1 MTMGTENVVELR
13 GEGEET
19 GRNGEEKG
27 GEGVEANQWTG
38 SSGDPPH
45 PSVPVRANMAGAW
58 TAPSGRHLR
67 AGQLLSKRPRKEWRG
82 GGSWCVAHA
91 AACRPPKGKHPST
104 LYSKTAGCV
113 AGSSESWPRIS
124 PSCAWSQPSA
134 LGAFPRASSP
144 PLASL
149 KQSPM
154 LADPTRPPTTSGR
167 TSSHDP
173 PPRCSRCT
181 RPVTPGHPYRGD
193 GSRRPFRADVI
204 DCLDGQTANDDMPP
218 TAPSDTE
225 VVQVVLTTCTTSSSA
240 SRCPKPT
247 R

>member
-1 MTMGTENVVELR
+1 MGR
-13 GEGEET
+13 
-19 GRNGEEKG
+19 RKG
-27 GEGVEANQWTG
+27 GRG
-38 SSGDPPH
+38 
-45 PSVPVRANMAGAW
+45 
-58 TAPSGRHLR
+58 
-67 AGQLLSKRPRKEWRG
+67 SKRTNGLGAAVTPPTPRCRYAPTWRAHGLPQAAGTSEPGNCSANGHAKSGG

-167 TSSHDP
+167 TSSYDP